1 MLSRIE
7 KLRPGLRPS
16 EQRLAE
22 FVSQRPAEIITLSMT
37 EAALRA
43 GVSQATIAR
52 FCQAVGCSGFREFK
66 IKLAQSLGGSAPFV
80 HQDVTADETAAGI
93 IGKVFDR
100 ALTGLSQVRDALS
113 PAAVEKAVALLAD
126 AHRIEFYGSGNS
138 GIVAADLQHKF
149 FRLGLA
155 TVAYSDPH
163 VYNMSALTLG
173 RSDAVVLISNSG
185 RTVDILEAAESAR
198 SVGASIVALTHSNSP
213 LARLATVAL
222 LSDVSEDN
230 DLYTPMTSRLTH
242 LTVGDV
248 LAVGVA
254 LKRGPS
260 VSQVLGRGKMA
271 VLNRRRQP
279 A

>member
-22 FVSQRPAEIITLSMT
+22 FVSHHPAEIITLSMS

-66 IKLAQSLGGSAPFV
+66 IKLAQSLGGGAPFV
-80 HQDVTADETAAGI
+80 HQDVTADETPAGI
-93 IGKVFDR
+93 IGKVFER

-113 PAAVEKAVALLAD
+113 PAAVEKAVALLAN
-126 AHRIEFYGSGNS
+126 ARRIEFYGSGNS

-173 RSDAVVLISNSG
+173 RSDAVVL
-185 RTVDILEAAESAR
+185 LEAAENAR
-198 SVGASIVALTHSNSP
+198 SVGATIVALTHSNSP